1 MAAITFEPR
10 AGIPASAGA
19 ARTVRPDLRLV
30 PDAEVRGP
38 SPRQSAQRSTSA
50 AVYRRRR
57 IVATLIAVP
66 VAVLVAVGV
75 SVGTERAFGALGSLA
90 GLAAPTTAGEVPATS
105 YVVEPGDTLWDV
117 AQRVAPGS
125 DARPVVDALVEARGT
140 SAVAP
145 GETITWVGR

>member
-10 AGIPASAGA
+10 GGLSDPAGVGQSP
-19 ARTVRPDLRLV
+19 RPDLRLV
-30 PDAEVRGP
+30 RGTGSRGSVSRRRADRP
-38 SPRQSAQRSTSA
+38 TSA

-57 IVATLIAVP
+57 IVAAVVAVP
-66 VAVLVAVGV
+66 VALLLAVGV
-75 SVGTERAFGALGSLA
+75 SVGSERVFDTLGALA
-90 GLAAPTTAGEVPATS
+90 GAAAPATAEEVPAAS
-105 YVVEPGDTLWDV
+105 YVVEPGDTLWEV

-125 DARPVVDALVEARGT
+125 DPRPVVDALAEARGT